1 MDASDQSGAAVAFAG
16 DVNGDGFDDLVIGAP
31 QADAGSNA
39 KSSAGD
45 SYVVFGKSGGF
56 GTIELSAVAAG
67 TGGFAILG
75 QDTGDYAGT
84 SVSAAGDLN
93 GDGFAD
99 LIIGAH
105 QGDSI
110 SNGRA
115 RAGDSFV
122 VFGKSGGFGTV
133 NLASP
138 GTAGFQI
145 AGHEA
150 GDYAGI
156 SVASAGDIN
165 GDGFDD
171 LIIGA

>member
-1 MDASDQSGAAVAFAG
+1 MTVAAIDLTSIVGNTGGFVIHGVDASDQSGAAVAFAG

-56 GTIELSAVAAG
+56 GT
-67 TGGFAILG
+67 
-75 QDTGDYAGT
+75 
-84 SVSAAGDLN
+84 
-93 GDGFAD
+93 
-99 LIIGAH
+99 
-105 QGDSI
+105 
-110 SNGRA
+110 
-115 RAGDSFV
+115 
-122 VFGKSGGFGTV
+122 V

-150 GDYAGI
+150 GD
-156 SVASAGDIN
+156 
-165 GDGFDD
+165 
-171 LIIGA
+171 